1 MEIWGL
7 YEICIKCGGVA
18 VIYIIYCSN
27 GVYAVF
33 KRLFDGVSG
42 VRVVGKTGKSEV
54 SGKVWVSCWVGI
66 LFLYIYLRA
75 YNSSKLPKISI
86 FNFMHIY
93 TTRNSQI

>member
-1 MEIWGL
+1 MFKSLFEGL
-7 YEICIKCGGVA
+7 
-18 VIYIIYCSN
+18 
-27 GVYAVF
+27 
-33 KRLFDGVSG
+33 SG

-54 SGKVWVSCWVGI
+54 SGELWICWVGGI